1 MVIGSVEGTLRYY
14 EKTSTGYTFDT
25 RTANPFGHIDV
36 GSYAT
41 PAMANMD
48 SDSALELFI
57 GHENGAVYYKQ
68 NAQGVYEKKTG
79 DDNPFSAYLSGV
91 DYGAG
96 TDGIEDA
103 ALALE
108 DINEDGRMDILII
121 DGDRGLIF
129 HYEQASDGTFALNG
143 QLRYGGLLDGVKKLN
158 EARVRPVFGDVN
170 GDSRRDY
177 VAGESHGTIVYATK
191 NSDKT
196 FSVQTGENNPFG
208 SINLVTYSAPFLVN
222 LDTDNDLELV
232 TASGNTK
239 KVRTYDRGTNS
250 DGDVIYTELTGD
262 NNPFEALSVNYGVPH
277 FADVDGDGDKDL
289 LIGTQEGTIFYGLN
303 INNQWLFFK

>member
-1 MVIGSVEGTLRYY
+1 MGSRSSR
-14 EKTSTGYTFDT
+14 ST
-25 RTANPFGHIDV
+25 
-36 GSYAT
+36 
-41 PAMANMD
+41 
-48 SDSALELFI
+48 
-57 GHENGAVYYKQ
+57 
-68 NAQGVYEKKTG
+68 
-79 DDNPFSAYLSGV
+79 
-91 DYGAG
+91 
-96 TDGIEDA
+96 
-103 ALALE
+103 
-108 DINEDGRMDILII
+108 
-121 DGDRGLIF
+121 
-129 HYEQASDGTFALNG
+129 
-143 QLRYGGLLDGVKKLN
+143 
-158 EARVRPVFGDVN
+158 RVRPVFGDVN

-177 VAGESHGTIVYATK
+177 VGGESQGSIVYATK

-232 TASGNTK
+232 VISGDTK
-239 KVRTYDRGTNS
+239 KVRTYDRGTDG